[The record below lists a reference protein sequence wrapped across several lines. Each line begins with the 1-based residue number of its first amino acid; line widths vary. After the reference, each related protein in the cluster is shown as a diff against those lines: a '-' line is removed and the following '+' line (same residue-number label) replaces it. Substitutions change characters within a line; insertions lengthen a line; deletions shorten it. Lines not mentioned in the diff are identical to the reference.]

1 MCVLCAQVK
10 PRSFRIAEFD
20 LGAGGFSD
28 FGGIG
33 VDGFSHASNGAVPHP
48 GHLAADSPVHVPYD
62 DMDSAR
68 HPDGGVN
75 ASSSRLP
82 LPPDKR
88 PYSLSTSRAS
98 SVIGDDKVAA
108 SSVPIRRE
116 QLQGYGP
123 NDESKT
129 FSVPTRTGW
138 VPTDERR
145 DTLRR
150 RQVRVWEGPCKR
162 CGVSTRMPFR
172 PVVGGKPPECT
183 RCCQDE
189 LARQRL

>member
-1 MCVLCAQVK
+1 MCVLCVQVK

-116 QLQGYGP
+116 QLQDREA
-123 NDESKT
+123 DESKT

-150 RQVRVWEGPCKR
+150 KQVRVWEGPCKR

-183 RCCQDE
+183 RCCQNE

>member
-1 MCVLCAQVK
+1 MK

-33 VDGFSHASNGAVPHP
+33 VDGFSHASNGPVPHP

-68 HPDGGVN
+68 HPDGGVD

-98 SVIGDDKVAA
+98 SVVGDDKVAA

-116 QLQGYGP
+116 QLQDREA
-123 NDESKT
+123 DESKT

>member
-1 MCVLCAQVK
+1 MLQVK

-33 VDGFSHASNGAVPHP
+33 VDGFSHASNGPVPHP

-82 LPPDKR
+82 SPRGSAHTPSPR
-88 PYSLSTSRAS
+88 PGPRAS
-98 SVIGDDKVAA
+98 SATTRWPPHRCPSDA
-108 SSVPIRRE
+108 SSSRA
-116 QLQGYGP
+116 YGP

-162 CGVSTRMPFR
+162 CGVSTRVPFR
-172 PVVGGKPPECT
+172 PVVG
-183 RCCQDE
+183 R
-189 LARQRL
+189 

>member
-1 MCVLCAQVK
+1 MK

-33 VDGFSHASNGAVPHP
+33 VDGFSHASNGPVPHP
-48 GHLAADSPVHVPYD
+48 GHLADSPVHVPYD

-82 LPPDKR
+82 SDKQR

-98 SVIGDDKVAA
+98 SVVGDDKVAA
-108 SSVPIRRE
+108 SSVPVRRE
-116 QLQGYGP
+116 QLQGREA
-123 NDESKT
+123 DEPKA
-129 FSVPTRTGW
+129 FSVPTRAGW
-138 VPTDERR
+138 FPTDERR

-162 CGVSTRMPFR
+162 CGVSTRVPFR

-189 LARQRL
+189 VARKRL

>member
-1 MCVLCAQVK
+1 MK

-116 QLQGYGP
+116 QLQDREA
-123 NDESKT
+123 DESKT

-150 RQVRVWEGPCKR
+150 KQVRVWEGPCKR

>member
-1 MCVLCAQVK
+1 VK

-33 VDGFSHASNGAVPHP
+33 VDGFSHASNGPVPHP
-48 GHLAADSPVHVPYD
+48 GHLAADSP
-62 DMDSAR
+62 
-68 HPDGGVN
+68 
-75 ASSSRLP
+75 
-82 LPPDKR
+82 DKQR

-98 SVIGDDKVAA
+98 SVVGDDKVAA

-116 QLQGYGP
+116 QLQGQGLA
-123 NDESKT
+123 DEHKP

-150 RQVRVWEGPCKR
+150 RAVRVWEGPCKR
-162 CGVSTRMPFR
+162 CGVSLFLFSY
-172 PVVGGKPPECT
+172 GQFE
-183 RCCQDE
+183 
-189 LARQRL
+189 

>member
-1 MCVLCAQVK
+1 
-10 PRSFRIAEFD
+10 
-20 LGAGGFSD
+20 
-28 FGGIG
+28 
-33 VDGFSHASNGAVPHP
+33 
-48 GHLAADSPVHVPYD
+48 
-62 DMDSAR
+62 
-68 HPDGGVN
+68 
-75 ASSSRLP
+75 
-82 LPPDKR
+82 
-88 PYSLSTSRAS
+88 
-98 SVIGDDKVAA
+98 VAA

-162 CGVSTRMPFR
+162 CGVSTRVPFR
-172 PVVGGKPPECT
+172 PVVGGKPPECS

-189 LARQRL
+189 LARKRL

>member
-116 QLQGYGP
+116 QLQDREA
-123 NDESKT
+123 DESKT

>member
-1 MCVLCAQVK
+1 MCVLCVQVK

-28 FGGIG
+28 LGGIG
-33 VDGFSHASNGAVPHP
+33 VDGFSHASNGPVPHP

-68 HPDGGVN
+68 HLHGGVN

-116 QLQGYGP
+116 QLQ
-123 NDESKT
+123 DREAHESKT

-183 RCCQDE
+183 WCCQDE

>member
-1 MCVLCAQVK
+1 MCVLCVQVK

-116 QLQGYGP
+116 QLQDREA
-123 NDESKT
+123 DESKT

>member
-116 QLQGYGP
+116 QLQDREA
-123 NDESKT
+123 DESKA

-150 RQVRVWEGPCKR
+150 KQVRVWEGPCKR